1 MPCACNGGGTQTTA
15 NQEKEF
21 EVKLPNGRIEY
32 VRGEHA
38 AKVAATMGGPGTT
51 YSATGR

>member
-1 MPCACNGGGTQTTA
+1 MPCACNGGATQLAA
-15 NQEKEF
+15 NQDKEY
-21 EVKLPNGRIEY
+21 EVKLPNGRTEY

>member
-1 MPCACNGGGTQTTA
+1 MPCACNGGGTQSAAT
-15 NQEKEF
+15 QDKEY
-21 EVKLPNGRIEY
+21 EVKLPNGRTEY

-38 AKVAATMGGPGTT
+38 AKVAQTMGGPGTT